1 MVRSR
6 KKARRL
12 VIDDVTF
19 LWSVRH
25 QHHVEQ
31 DRGQVCREVLAIGR
45 AGAPGRVRI
54 VFQGGAG
61 RLVPDGLL
69 HSGGVGTGGSWLNLH
84 EPGTVRALLDEAL
97 AGGWDP
103 TDPSTEQIDGWLL
116 FDAVSALRNAPQS
129 V

>member
-1 MVRSR
+1 MVRSG

-12 VIDDVTF
+12 VIDDATF

-31 DRGQVCREVLAIGR
+31 DQRQFCREVLGIGR
-45 AGAPGRVRI
+45 LGSVGRVRI
-54 VFQGGAG
+54 AFEGGAG

-97 AGGWDP
+97 ANGWDP
-103 TDPSTEQIDGWLL
+103 DDPSIKQIDGWLL
-116 FDAVSALRNAPQS
+116 FDAVSARRNAPQS

>member
-1 MVRSR
+1 MVRSS

-12 VIDDVTF
+12 VIDDATF

-31 DRGQVCREVLAIGR
+31 DQRQLCREVLGIGLL
-45 AGAPGRVRI
+45 GAVGRVRI
-54 VFQGGAG
+54 VFEGGAG

-97 AGGWDP
+97 ANGWDP
-103 TDPSTEQIDGWLL
+103 DDPSIKQIDGWLL
-116 FDAVSALRNAPQS
+116 FDAVSARRNAPQS

>member
-1 MVRSR
+1 MVRSG

-12 VIDDVTF
+12 VVDDATF

-31 DRGQVCREVLAIGR
+31 DQRQFCREVLGIGR
-45 AGAPGRVRI
+45 LGAVGRVRI
-54 VFQGGAG
+54 VFEGGAG

-97 AGGWDP
+97 ANGWDP
-103 TDPSTEQIDGWLL
+103 DDPSIKQIDGWLI
-116 FDAVSALRNAPQS
+116 FDAVSARRNAPQS